1 MKNILYAMVGAMVG
15 VVVLTTTSANAQQ
28 RRRQTTQT
36 TKQNAEPKA
45 HDDEDEERGSLLR
58 TEPTVEPP
66 ANPLLVSPE
75 VQRQLGTDWA
85 SGAPSPEGP
94 LSQKRWFPY
103 YEECQGDYR
112 LSLLPPFMLEHTR
125 GLVDPTQRLYGVPK
139 AEDTEGLYGLLYYRR
154 RSPQLDMDVLFPG
167 FWHVR
172 DGDNH
177 VVVAGPLVHREAP
190 GEHDNWLAPVF
201 FEGARPDGGYFHSP
215 FLLTTSH
222 WGNAGAFTLVGPYF
236 RNRSGTAVD
245 LGVAPFFFLGDN
257 GNVEGN
263 RRAYTLIPP
272 LLYYHSYHEL
282 DEATTTVV
290 GPIISTSTPKRDVFD
305 VAPLYFHIRG
315 KPDSGGIAEEHTTL
329 LPFFHY
335 GHDQDQSLF
344 ILPGYL
350 RRVTRTSDTM
360 ISPFVSVAETHNG
373 ATSFTAAGPIVPI
386 WWSYRDRDL
395 GVHAWAIAPLFFN
408 SDSPAGHDWLTPLA
422 GHFDTYG
429 EKSTW
434 WFFPTLTFSTDRHG
448 WENDLHPLVYVGRS
462 DDSTHTVVAPV
473 FWDFANSKGRTT
485 VGFPL
490 YWRFAEGQ
498 GDSVVQVA
506 ANTLY
511 IEKRVPGGSDWQFHL
526 VPLFSYGQSPG
537 GYFWNVLFGLA
548 GYSRD
553 GAAAQVR
560 ALWIPFNVGGS
571 ARAQA
576 AMAN

>member
-1 MKNILYAMVGAMVG
+1 VKTLVFAAAAALL
-15 VVVLTTTSANAQQ
+15 LTTASANAQ
-28 RRRQTTQT
+28 RGRHQTTPP
-36 TKQNAEPKA
+36 KQSAEPKP
-45 HDDEDEERGSLLR
+45 HDDEDEDHGSLLR

-66 ANPLLVSPE
+66 ANPLVISPE
-75 VQRQLGTDWA
+75 VQRQLGTDWDD
-85 SGAPSPEGP
+85 GAPSPEGR
-94 LSQKRWFPY
+94 LYQKRWFPY
-103 YEECQGDYR
+103 YEERQGDYR
-112 LSLLPPFMLEHTR
+112 LRLLPPFMLEHTR
-125 GLVDPTQRLYGVPK
+125 GLRDPTQRLYGVPK

-154 RSPQLDMDVLFPG
+154 RSPQLDMDVVFPG

-172 DGDNH
+172 DRDNH

-190 GEHDNWLAPVF
+190 GEHDNWLAPLF

-236 RNRSGTAVD
+236 RDRTGTDVD
-245 LGVAPFFFLGDN
+245 AGLAPFFFQGDN

-263 RRAYTLIPP
+263 RRTYTLIPP
-272 LLYYHSYHEL
+272 LLYYHSRHEL
-282 DEATTTVV
+282 DEASTTVI
-290 GPIISTSTPKRDVFD
+290 GPIIARSTPKRDVFD

-344 ILPGYL
+344 VLPGYL

-360 ISPFVSVAETHNG
+360 ISPFVSFAETHGG
-373 ATSFTAAGPIVPI
+373 ATSFTAAGPVVPI
-386 WWSYRDRDL
+386 WWNYRDRDL
-395 GVHAWAIAPLFFN
+395 GVHAWAIAPLFYN

-422 GHFDTYG
+422 GHFETYG
-429 EKSTW
+429 QKSKW
-434 WFFPTLTFSTDRHG
+434 WIFPTLTLSTDRHG
-448 WENDLHPLVYVGRS
+448 WENDLHPIVYIGRS

-473 FWDFANSKGRTT
+473 FWDFANPKGRTT
-485 VGFPL
+485 IAFPL

-511 IEKRVPGGSDWQFHL
+511 TEKRVPGGSDWQFHL
-526 VPLFSYGQSPG
+526 LPLFSYGQRPG

-560 ALWIPFNVGGS
+560 ALWIPFNVG
-571 ARAQA
+571 AAAPVQA